1 MQLLKGAQCTP
12 TAEVEHV
19 RVSQKKLST
28 TRFSIQVCL
37 QAIKLKF
44 SNWKWTKSTCHKMD
58 DINLNLVIHRM
69 QHRSISP
76 ALTCFFFEGFRVLK
90 VFLPDLCYF
99 SWFTGRWKE
108 KTTWTGASDFP
119 KRHSGPSRS
128 FLLRKALQP
137 QSEGTRS
144 KGQQVWQHTAMVSS
158 IWATAFI

>member
-19 RVSQKKLST
+19 RVSQKNSAQQGFDSSLFASH
-28 TRFSIQVCL
+28 
-37 QAIKLKF
+37 QAEV

-58 DINLNLVIHRM
+58 DINWIWLSTGCNTDPSHLPWLASFWRIQSSQSLPTGFVLLLVIHW
-69 QHRSISP
+69 
-76 ALTCFFFEGFRVLK
+76 TLK
-90 VFLPDLCYF
+90 
-99 SWFTGRWKE
+99 R